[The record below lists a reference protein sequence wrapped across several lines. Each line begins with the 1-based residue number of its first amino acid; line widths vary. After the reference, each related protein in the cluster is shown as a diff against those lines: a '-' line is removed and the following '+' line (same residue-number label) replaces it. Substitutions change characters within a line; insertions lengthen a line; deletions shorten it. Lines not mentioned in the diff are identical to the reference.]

1 MLLHIALP
9 LTAAYLAEM
18 GMVITDM
25 VIVGRLGSDELA
37 AVGLAGDLFWIF
49 LMIGMGALSLV
60 SVLAAQALG
69 AGDPRGATDAAEQ
82 GMVAAALTSLPI
94 MALVGGLGALLAF
107 AGQDVNVVR
116 LVDEYASTLMW
127 AVPPALWFTV
137 QRNFST
143 ALAQSAII
151 GWITAIALLLNA
163 ALNITLVYGA
173 FGLRGLGV
181 AGAGLGTTLVN
192 WAMFLALG
200 LYLQR
205 SPRFAEYPLRWWP
218 RRLRLPVLA
227 ELFRLGLPA
236 ALTQV
241 VYGGVFSAAAVAVGA
256 ISALALAAQQ
266 VIYSIIYM
274 ACCGAWAVAD
284 ALRVR
289 VAYGA
294 GRRDAAACRRSTG
307 AALRLAALTLFPAAL
322 LLWLAPEIL
331 VSVFLDDH
339 SADTRDVLAIASSL
353 SLYAGLFL
361 MLDGVQVVLANA
373 LRGLKDTRS
382 PLVVSLFGYWVLG
395 LLPGLALAFSLGL
408 GPDGIWLGLLLG
420 VLVATVLMLAA
431 YRRRSSDHAL
441 QASWAREGPP
451 S

>member
-1 MLLHIALP
+1 LLHIALP

-60 SVLAAQALG
+60 SVLAAQAVG
-69 AGDPRGATDAAEQ
+69 AGDPGAATNAAEQ

-94 MALVGGLGALLAF
+94 MALVGGLGALLAL
-107 AGQDVNVVR
+107 AGQDADVVR
-116 LVDEYASTLMW
+116 LADEYTGMLMW

-137 QRNFST
+137 QRNFTT
-143 ALAQSAII
+143 ALAQSAIV
-151 GWITAIALLLNA
+151 GWITGIALLANA

-173 FGLRGLGV
+173 FGVPGLGV

-192 WAMFLALG
+192 WGMFLALG
-200 LYLQR
+200 FYLQR
-205 SPRFAEYPLRWWP
+205 SSRFESYPLRWFP

-236 ALTQV
+236 ALTQI
-241 VYGGVFSAAAVAVGA
+241 VYGGVFSAAAVAAGA

-274 ACCGAWAVAD
+274 ACAGAWAIAD

-289 VAYGA
+289 VAFGA
-294 GRRDAAACRRSTG
+294 GRRDAAACRRSTSV
-307 AALRLAALTLFPAAL
+307 ALRLAALTLFPAAL
-322 LLWLAPEIL
+322 LLWFAPELL
-331 VSVFLDDH
+331 VSIFLDDD
-339 SADTRDVLAIASSL
+339 SNETRDVLAIAGSL
-353 SLYAGLFL
+353 SVYAGLFL
-361 MLDGVQVVLANA
+361 VVDGVQVVLANA
-373 LRGLKDTRS
+373 LRGLRDTRS
-382 PLVVSLFGYWVLG
+382 PLYASLLGYWGLG
-395 LLPGLALAFSLGL
+395 LLPGLGLAFGLGL
-408 GPDGIWLGLLLG
+408 GAHGIWLGLLTG
-420 VLVATVLMLAA
+420 VLVATVLLTVV
-431 YRRRSSDHAL
+431 YRVRSSAPAL
-441 QASWAREGPP
+441 HASWAEEDSPP
-451 S
+451 R